1 MTCKEV
7 MARRCMAVTGWL
19 WLAEVKWGVFDGVG
33 LWGARGAWQRCAFV
47 EGMVF
52 GGCGDV
58 VSGGIW
64 MRRS

>member
-1 MTCKEV
+1 
-7 MARRCMAVTGWL
+7 MAVTGWL